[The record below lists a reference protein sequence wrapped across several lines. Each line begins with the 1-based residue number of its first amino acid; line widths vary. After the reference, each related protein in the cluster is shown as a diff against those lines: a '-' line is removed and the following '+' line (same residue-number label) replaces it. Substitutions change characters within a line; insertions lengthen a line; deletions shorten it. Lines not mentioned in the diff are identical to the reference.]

1 MMKSNILVLA
11 IFCVLKSSL
20 NFYDFLCSQRF
31 TRYAFKSSVRFSWF
45 FATVLHVVVS
55 FIHLSFFLLLTTRR
69 FPPQPCFQIVS
80 SVLCCST
87 GGYPIPQRSFL
98 GDKFSI
104 LHSKSERFLFSLLI
118 QIHAPNVSF
127 LPLSITILHSK
138 VLGADLA
145 FFAERWHSEVMAN
158 LVDLLWRTCHLLNLG
173 YLRTYWRRTW
183 C

>member
-1 MMKSNILVLA
+1 MLSNRQ
-11 IFCVLKSSL
+11 FD
-20 NFYDFLCSQRF
+20 FRDFLRLFCTSSSVLFIYRSF
-31 TRYAFKSSVRFSWF
+31 YYWRHVVFRLNHAFKSS
-45 FATVLHVVVS
+45 A
-55 FIHLSFFLLLTTRR
+55 
-69 FPPQPCFQIVS
+69 
-80 SVLCCST
+80 VLCCST
-87 GGYPIPQRSFL
+87 GYPIPQRSFL

-127 LPLSITILHSK
+127 LPLSITILHAK
-138 VLGADLA
+138 ILGADLA